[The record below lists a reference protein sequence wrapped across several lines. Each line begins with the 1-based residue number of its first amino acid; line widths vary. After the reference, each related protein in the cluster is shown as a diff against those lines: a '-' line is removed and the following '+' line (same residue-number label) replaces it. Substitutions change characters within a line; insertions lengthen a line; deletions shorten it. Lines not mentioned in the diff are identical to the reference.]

1 MDTRRNMVGGE
12 GRVPGGGWGRCR
24 MSSSAEAMERAS
36 VADHTN
42 ASRGI
47 ETTVARPLARREYRS
62 PYYFCQWQLINY
74 SDDLELLEPLKLQIN
89 YLGSPK

>member
-47 ETTVARPLARREYRS
+47 ETTVARPIEIRHSNRDSAGICCS
-62 PYYFCQWQLINY
+62 KVSY
-74 SDDLELLEPLKLQIN
+74 SEI
-89 YLGSPK
+89 S